1 MKCWIVVYKVLG
13 NALVKILKTLES
25 IEDWKEFIYS
35 LTHLIVS
42 LRSWLLAMT
51 PMISKKN
58 NNKWLWYLI
67 LKIFINLKLSNIRY

>member
-35 LTHLIVS
+35 FTHLIVS
-42 LRSWLLAMT
+42 LRSWLLAMA
-51 PMISKKN
+51 PKISQKN

-67 LKIFINLKLSNIRY
+67 LKIFIKLKLSNIRY